1 MMAESSQ
8 EMADPKFQAP
18 FKLDDRY
25 VQGLQ
30 PPASG
35 QFFANDTLCRGFA
48 VLILPSGTKTFVLR
62 WKAKG
67 VGKGRGVERIGEF
80 PDWNV
85 VAARKQAQAM
95 RREIYDG
102 KKDPA
107 EPRREAREAPTM
119 LDLIKYHSQHK
130 MSALSPATQNLH
142 NNHIRRYIVPALG
155 HKLVKEITKPDVIAL
170 YRGISGPKQ
179 MTATA
184 NRVNAFLSVLFNMA
198 VDMDWIAKN
207 PASKVSDIPDVRRD
221 RFLDREEVS
230 RLLEV
235 IEAWPHRTVAD
246 ALWMLLHTG
255 ARKMEVVAAR
265 WKEFDLE
272 ERMWVK
278 PAEKTKQRKEHR
290 VALTPEVVDRL
301 RKIRAHQS
309 AWRNDECEFVF
320 ASNRSSESGYLAG
333 ATLNHAFEGM
343 CQKAGIE
350 NSCTVHDLRHTFA
363 SHLVINNEPILN
375 VADALGHSAVRT
387 TQRYAHRNDTARRAT
402 STRAGEIFAAM
413 AKPKPKAEVVQLAF
427 PLPVK
432 NVANE

>member
-1 MMAESSQ
+1 MS
-8 EMADPKFQAP
+8 DPKFLAP
-18 FKLDDRY
+18 FKLDDKFLE
-25 VQGLQ
+25 GLQ

-35 QFFANDTLCRGFA
+35 QFFANDTVCRGFA
-48 VLILPSGTKTFVLR
+48 VLVLPSGTKTFVLR
-62 WKAKG
+62 WKCKG

-80 PDWNV
+80 PALNV

-95 RREIYDG
+95 RGEIYGG

-119 LDLIKYHSQHK
+119 LDLIKYHAQHK
-130 MSALSPATQNLH
+130 MSTLSPSTQNLH
-142 NNHIRRYIVPALG
+142 SAHLRKYIIPALG
-155 HKLVKEITKPDVIAL
+155 HKLVKEITRTDLIKL
-170 YRGISGPKQ
+170 YREISGVSEKA
-179 MTATA
+179 ATA
-184 NRVNAFLSVLFNMA
+184 NRVNAFLSVLFGMA
-198 VDMDWIAKN
+198 IDMDWIVKN
-207 PASKVSDIPDVRRD
+207 PASKIADIPDVRRD
-221 RFLDREEVS
+221 RFLDTEEVR

-246 ALWMLLHTG
+246 AIWMLLHTG

-265 WKEFDLE
+265 WEEFDLE

-278 PAEKTKQRKEHR
+278 PAEKIKQRQEHR

-301 RKIRAHQS
+301 RKIRARQS

-320 ASNRSSESGYLAG
+320 ASNRSSDSGYLAG

-350 NSCTVHDLRHTFA
+350 KACTVHDLRHTFA

-375 VADALGHSAVRT
+375 VADALGHSTVRT
-387 TQRYAHRNDTARRAT
+387 TQRYARRNDTARRAT

-413 AKPKPKAEVVQLAF
+413 AKPKPGAEVVQMTF

-432 NVANE
+432 KVANE